1 MLNRPPIALDPHHQ
15 FPTFVVSGVV
25 AALGLYGAHRL
36 WRDRRPV
43 GAMVVLV
50 AVSSLCSP
58 VAWDHYFCFAPLLWW
73 VAAESS
79 RGSRLRH
86 ASVLAG
92 IVLLIPWN
100 FWRREKVTDL
110 WVTLYEF
117 FTRNAIGFAALAVVI
132 AASIDALWPRPDAED
147 ASVASLLALS
157 S

>member
-1 MLNRPPIALDPHHQ
+1 
-15 FPTFVVSGVV
+15 VVSGVV

-43 GAMVVLV
+43 GAMVILV

-73 VAAESS
+73 VAAEAS

-92 IVLLIPWN
+92 IALLVPWN

-117 FTRNAIGFAALAVVI
+117 VTRNAIGFATLAVVI
-132 AASIDALWPRPDAED
+132 AALLDALWSRGGVEE
-147 ASVASLLALS
+147 ASHESLPALRS
-157 S
+157 